1 MKKIALIGGRGYT
14 GSALLALIAKHP
26 KLSLVLASSNS
37 QAGQT
42 IQSECPEWQGDETFI
57 SLTPDEVKNYQ
68 ADIWVLA
75 VPNDKTE
82 VWCKAIG
89 ADKNAIILDLSAD
102 HRFDNEWDYGL
113 PEHHREKIIGSK
125 RIANP
130 GCYATAAQL
139 AIRPLLPYLSAAP
152 HIFGISGY
160 SGAGKTPSPN
170 NDPVRL
176 KDNLIPYRLCHHIHE
191 KEIGHQLN
199 TSVRF
204 MPHVAPFFRGISL
217 TISLTLDNAF
227 TAKQLVKHFENFY
240 HNESFVTVTEQIPE
254 IKDIRNTPFAHIGGF
269 TVNPDNGHDIVI
281 IATID
286 NLLKGAATQAMQN
299 INLSLGFAE
308 ETAITIK

>member
-26 KLSLVLASSNS
+26 QLSLVLASSNS
-37 QAGQT
+37 QAGQS
-42 IQSECPEWQGDETFI
+42 IQSECPEWQGSETFI

-75 VPNDKTE
+75 VPNDKTA
-82 VWCKAIG
+82 VWCEAIG

-113 PEHHREKIIGSK
+113 PEHQRDKLIGSK

-139 AIRPLLPYLSAAP
+139 AIRPLLPYLSKAP

-191 KEIGHQLN
+191 QEIGHQLD
-199 TSVRF
+199 TAVRF
-204 MPHVAPFFRGISL
+204 MPHVAAFFHGISL
-217 TISLTLDNAF
+217 TISLTLDEVF
-227 TAKQLVKHFENFY
+227 TPEQLVEHFAQFY
-240 HNESFVTVTEQIPE
+240 QNEPFIKVTEQIPE

-269 TVNPDNGHDIVI
+269 TVNPNNAHDIVM

-299 INLSLGFAE
+299 INLSLGFP
-308 ETAITIK
+308 ETMSIVK